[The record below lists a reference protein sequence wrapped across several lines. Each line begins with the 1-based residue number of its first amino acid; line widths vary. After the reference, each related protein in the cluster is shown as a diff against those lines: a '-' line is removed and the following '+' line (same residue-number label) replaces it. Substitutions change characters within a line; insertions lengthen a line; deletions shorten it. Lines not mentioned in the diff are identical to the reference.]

1 MNFLPI
7 RPDIKNLQLI
17 ALGFIVAWG
26 LSGNTAF
33 LAGFPLFF
41 ALVGYGMT
49 QHIREA
55 KNRGETYN
63 PIKGVLNTVWGF
75 FSEMHLVA
83 LLVSLWVITRS
94 AEVKEIWLES
104 AFNMSLGV
112 GNFAQ
117 LDRPDNYFSPDS
129 LLSPFVHLWAMSVAV
144 QFALVLVVIGFLL
157 SLLKFDVPVLVSRV
171 LVLVLL
177 CLGIYLA
184 ISFQT
189 TLAIDF
195 LDTRT
200 WIWAVLIGIALGF
213 TDIRFPESRT
223 NALAG
228 DVIFFST
235 LVVLTLAIANIT
247 LFEKYNNYLIL
258 FLLVTPVLFAR
269 NETFHFQLLVASVTN
284 KLSYV
289 AFGTFLWHWPL
300 AQLAKNQLGV
310 EVLPLL
316 QILGLLVLSMVLGF
330 ITTQFIEYISAKL
343 AKVGELRQGVSKL
356 AALAVLPLALF
367 FLQNPATNNTT
378 PEPKETI
385 TFSPLLSSVAS
396 DVPDYF
402 NNPNCT
408 KNSTDCIYGD
418 PTSDTHV
425 ILYGS
430 SLSGNWQPALAEIAI
445 DESWKLEVRIN
456 ENCPDIEKS
465 KKCDAWLKKTKQYI
479 LSVKPDLVIS
489 NFALLGTRA
498 TALPNGDIRPG
509 GNIEEVMNAEIATW
523 IEFFEADIRVASLRG
538 STHYEGDPIECLK
551 ANPTSIEACAF
562 SREAKYI
569 TPAELERYTAL
580 IRQNINLI
588 DVTNSFCLQDRCD
601 AATSKGLV
609 IYRDSTHVTK
619 TFMLT
624 LVESLRTPLVDL
636 LSKPVSNRPNNCLPN
651 DQRPECS

>member
-17 ALGFIVAWG
+17 AFGFLVAWG
-26 LSGNTAF
+26 LSGNSVF

-41 ALVGYGMT
+41 ALVGYGIT

-55 KNRGETYN
+55 RNDGETYN

-75 FSEMHLVA
+75 FSELHLVV
-83 LLVSLWVITRS
+83 LLVSIWVITRS

-104 AFNMSLGV
+104 AFNMSVGV
-112 GNFAQ
+112 GNYAQ
-117 LDRPDNYFSPDS
+117 LNRPDNYFSPDS
-129 LLSPFVHLWAMSVAV
+129 LLSPFVHLWAISVAA
-144 QFALVLVVIGFLL
+144 QFALALVVIGFAL

-171 LVLVLL
+171 LVLVLFG
-177 CLGIYLA
+177 LGTYFA

-189 TLAIDF
+189 IPANDF

-200 WIWAVLIGIALGF
+200 WIWAVLIGVALGF
-213 TDIRFPESRT
+213 TDIRLPESRA

-228 DVIFFST
+228 DFIFFAT
-235 LVVLTLAIANIT
+235 LIAFILAIANIT
-247 LFEKYNNYLIL
+247 LFENYNDYLIL
-258 FLLVTPVLFAR
+258 LLLVTLVLFAR
-269 NETFHFQLLVASVTN
+269 NETFHFQILVASVTN
-284 KLSYV
+284 KLAYV
-289 AFGTFLWHWPL
+289 TFGTFLWHWPL
-300 AQLAKNQLGV
+300 AQFAKNQFGV
-310 EVLPLL
+310 EVLSLL
-316 QILGLLVLSMVLGF
+316 QIIGVVVLSMILGF
-330 ITTQFIEYISAKL
+330 ITTQFIEYISVKL
-343 AKVGELRQGVSKL
+343 ARMSELRQSVSKL
-356 AALAVLPLALF
+356 AALAVLPFALF

-378 PEPKETI
+378 PEPEETI
-385 TFSPLLSSVAS
+385 TFSPLLSAVAS
-396 DVPDYF
+396 DVPDYL

-425 ILYGS
+425 FLYGS
-430 SLSGNWQPALAEIAI
+430 ALSGNWQPALAQIAI

-456 ENCPDIEKS
+456 ENCPAYEES
-465 KKCDAWLKKTKQYI
+465 KKCDAWLKQTKQYV

-489 NFALLGTRA
+489 NFALLGSRSSVM
-498 TALPNGDIRPG
+498 PNGEVRSG
-509 GNIEEVMNAEIATW
+509 GTTKEVMNGEISTW
-523 IEFFEADIRVASLRG
+523 IDFIEADIRVASLRG

-569 TPAELERYTAL
+569 TSAELERYTSPF
-580 IRQNINLI
+580 RQNINLI
-588 DVTNSFCLQDRCD
+588 DLTNAFCLQDRCD

-636 LSKPVSNRPNNCLPN
+636 LSKPVSKRPNNCLPN